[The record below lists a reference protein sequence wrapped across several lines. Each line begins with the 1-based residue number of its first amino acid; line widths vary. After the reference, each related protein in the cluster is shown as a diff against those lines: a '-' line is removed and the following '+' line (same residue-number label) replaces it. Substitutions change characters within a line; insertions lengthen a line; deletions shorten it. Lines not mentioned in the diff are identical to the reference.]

1 MGGSAFDPNTNR
13 LIVNMS
19 EIGGILQLYEIP
31 VGFSYGGPVVTAG
44 GLVFIAATPD
54 RRLRAIDVRN
64 GDELW
69 QAELP
74 AAGYSTP
81 VTYTAAGRQFVVIAA
96 GGGRQGPPS
105 GSGVPAVRPA

>member
-1 MGGSAFDPNTNR
+1 MPDGPGER
-13 LIVNMS
+13 L
-19 EIGGILQLYEIP
+19 L
-31 VGFSYGGPVVTAG
+31 GPLRAPPLVIRLPAPGDRVAQTAG

-54 RRLRAIDVRN
+54 RRLRAIDVRD
-64 GDELW
+64 GRELW

-81 VTYTAAGRQFVVIAA
+81 VTYTAGGRQFVVIAA

-105 GSGVPAVRPA
+105 GSEYRAFALP